1 MGRLVIVSN
10 RLPVTVHPGEGGAEP
25 RVARS
30 PGGLA
35 TGLAGP
41 HESSEGLWV
50 GWPGDLS
57 ALTPEQRERVE
68 AELEAQRLV
77 PVDLTAEEV
86 SGYYEGFSNRVLW
99 PLFHYLLDHIPLE
112 AMQWEIYRRVNA
124 RFADAVAER
133 ASPDD
138 TIWVQDYQLC
148 LVPAL
153 LRERLPGARI
163 GFFLHIPFP
172 TSEVLQALPWRDELL
187 RGLLGADLV
196 GFHTS
201 LYARQCGMALR
212 RLLGLHADGDRV
224 LYQGRSVRL
233 GAYPMGIDAEGF
245 ARAAERDEVVARAQ
259 ELRREAGGA
268 RLLFG
273 IDRLDYTKGI
283 RRRLLALDRLL
294 ERAPEL
300 RGQVTLVQIAVP
312 SRTSIAEYDEFRQDV
327 DEVVGRLNGAHGTTS
342 WSPVRYLYRAFS
354 REDLAAFYRAADV
367 MLVTPLRDGMNLVA
381 KEFVASRVDERGVL
395 LLSELAGAAAEL
407 GAGAVLVNPY
417 DVDGTSDAILRALVM
432 PEEEQRERMRAMRER
447 VFRWDVH
454 HWVRAFLQDLEGPQA
469 PPLAI
474 TPEGVLRPL
483 RERLAMAAGR
493 VLLLDCD
500 GTLLEHRLEPGQVT
514 PDAELIALL
523 LRLAG
528 LPRTDVH
535 LVSGRPAAVLE
546 AWFGRLPVGLHAE
559 HGLWWRPIWRGGQ
572 PGPWR
577 TDRPVSAAWKARVR
591 PLLEALSLRT
601 PGAFVEEKP
610 TTLAWHYRRTEPE
623 LGEAR
628 AAELLRRLEE
638 ALRDEDAE
646 VLAGDRVVEIRP
658 RGATKAAVV
667 ARALEAAAPGAVAVA
682 MGDDRTDED
691 LFGALPPSGVALHVG
706 ARESAAPYR
715 LPSAAAARRFLRAL
729 ADEVERLDQVAA
741 TDPWSSASPRSP

>member
-10 RLPVTVHPGEGGAEP
+10 RLPVTVRADGGGGEP
-25 RVARS
+25 QVARS

-35 TGLAGP
+35 TGLSGP
-41 HESSEGLWV
+41 HEAAEGLWV

-57 ALTPEQRERVE
+57 ALGPEQRERVR

-201 LYARQCGMALR
+201 LYARQCAMALR
-212 RLLGLHADGDRV
+212 RLLGLSADGDRV

-245 ARAAERDEVVARAQ
+245 AREAEREEVAARAQ

-268 RLLFG
+268 RLLLG

-327 DEVVGRLNGAHGTTS
+327 DEMVGRVNGAHGTTS
-342 WSPVRYLYRAFS
+342 WSPVRYLYRSFS
-354 REDLAAFYRAADV
+354 REDLVAFYRAADV

-407 GAGAVLVNPY
+407 GAGALLVNPY
-417 DVDGTSDAILRALVM
+417 DVDGTSDAILRALAM
-432 PEEEQRERMRAMRER
+432 PQGEQRERMRAMRER
-447 VFRWDVH
+447 VFGWDVH
-454 HWVRAFLQDLEGPQA
+454 RWVRAFLQDLEAGQA
-469 PPLAI
+469 PRLAL
-474 TPEGVLRPL
+474 TPEDVLQRL
-483 RERLAMAAGR
+483 RERIALAPRRA
-493 VLLLDCD
+493 LLLDVD
-500 GTLLEHRLEPGQVT
+500 GTLLEHRLEPGMVT
-514 PDAELIALL
+514 PDAELLALL

-528 LPRTDVH
+528 LPRTEVH
-535 LVSGRPAAVLE
+535 VVSGRPAAVLE
-546 AWFGRLPVGLHAE
+546 AWFGQLPVGLHAE
-559 HGLWWRPIWRGGQ
+559 HGLWWRPIPHGQ

-577 TDRPVSAAWKARVR
+577 ADRPVSTAWKGRVR
-591 PLLEALSLRT
+591 PVLEALSLRT
-601 PGAFVEEKP
+601 PGALVEEKP
-610 TTLAWHYRRTEPE
+610 STLAWHYRRAEPE

-628 AAELLRRLEE
+628 ASELLLWLEE
-638 ALRDEDAE
+638 ALKDEEAE
-646 VLAGDRVVEIRP
+646 AIAGDRVVEVRP
-658 RGATKAAVV
+658 RGASKAAVV
-667 ARALEAAAPGAVAVA
+667 TRALASAPPGAVPVA

-691 LFGALPPSGVALHVG
+691 LFAALPPSGVALHVG

-729 ADEVERLDQVAA
+729 ADEVERLDRAEA